1 VTVKC
6 VAPHSPGCLFGVV
19 AKQMGGPMNALENSS
34 AELQAHCRHLRC
46 KEMYYQGNQEDEY
59 ASGAYWCSQT
69 QENFGPD
76 GEPAGKTECCAG
88 RTCYVG

>member
-1 VTVKC
+1 
-6 VAPHSPGCLFGVV
+6 
-19 AKQMGGPMNALENSS
+19 MNALENSS

-88 RTCYVG
+88 RTWYVG